1 MKLILRQSLSLQH
14 QSYYI
19 IENMSCQGNTIGG
32 KFEELAAIIDLV
44 KDKSRIG
51 VCLDTCHAFA
61 AGFDLRTE
69 EGYYDVMTKF
79 DKIIGF
85 KYLKAL
91 HINDSKGDLGCH
103 LDRHEQIGKGKIG
116 MKAFS
121 LIMNDSRLGNI
132 PLILE
137 TPDEHRWEQE
147 IKTLYSLIKT

>member
-1 MKLILRQSLSLQH
+1 
-14 QSYYI
+14 
-19 IENMSCQGNTIGG
+19 
-32 KFEELAAIIDLV
+32 
-44 KDKSRIG
+44 
-51 VCLDTCHAFA
+51 
-61 AGFDLRTE
+61 
-69 EGYYDVMTKF
+69 
-79 DKIIGF
+79 
-85 KYLKAL
+85 
-91 HINDSKGDLGCH
+91 LGCH